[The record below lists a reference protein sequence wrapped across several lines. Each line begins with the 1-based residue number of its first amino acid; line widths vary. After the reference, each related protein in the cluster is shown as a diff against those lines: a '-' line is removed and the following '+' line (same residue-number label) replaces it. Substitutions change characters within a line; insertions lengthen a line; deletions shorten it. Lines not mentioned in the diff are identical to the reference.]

1 MNPGYGIAQ
10 RPTYDPGMASR
21 PQLERERKLLGG
33 AELLAQL
40 DGEPIESR
48 VFTSTYFDTADRRM
62 FRRGVTLRR
71 RVEHGR
77 SQWQLRLPQEN
88 GRLEVE
94 ADGGPVPPIEIYELL
109 TAYLG
114 GRKLGPAATMRT
126 RRQGVRVRNGHGEAD
141 VSADQ
146 VVILEGAHEVD
157 AFEELEVELIV
168 GDDTLLHALERRLH
182 DAGARDGGTEV
193 ELERALGSMPRV
205 AEERPAR
212 DAPPLEHLLFQIR
225 TQYEAI
231 VRNDPGV
238 RLAVDP
244 EAVHDMRVATRRLR
258 AMLRAAADM
267 VEPEWSEPL
276 RDELKWLAGELG
288 PLRDADVFLEYLRAE
303 TSGFQGDDRTGADR
317 LVELVEED
325 RRAAHARAIAA
336 LRGERYLALLQEL
349 ERAARAPHVRSAEVA
364 LEGIA
369 RTEFR
374 KLRDEARRISAD
386 SSDHEVHALR
396 IRGKRARYAAELA
409 ETAVGKRAR
418 RFLEHAK
425 RFQDVVGEH
434 QDAVVAEEH
443 LRQLAERGGY
453 EAAFATGRL
462 AEQQRIRRVRARAEL
477 EDAWAELDRAGRHA
491 WR

>member
-1 MNPGYGIAQ
+1 MVPH
-10 RPTYDPGMASR
+10 T
-21 PQLERERKLLGG
+21 QLERERRLLGG
-33 AELLAQL
+33 AELLDQL
-40 DGEPIESR
+40 GGEPIESR
-48 VFTSTYFDTADRRM
+48 VFTSTYFDTADRRLL
-62 FRRGVTLRR
+62 RRGVTLRR

-77 SQWQLRLPQEN
+77 SRWQLKLPQEG

-126 RRQGVRVRNGHGEAD
+126 RRNGVRVRNGHGEAE

-146 VVILEGAHEVD
+146 VAILEGAHEVD
-157 AFEELEVELIV
+157 AFDELELELV
-168 GDDTLLHALERRLH
+168 DGDDTLLDALERRLH
-182 DAGARDGGTEV
+182 EAGARRGGADV
-193 ELERALGSMPRV
+193 ELERALGPMLQAADEP
-205 AEERPAR
+205 PAR

-225 TQYEAI
+225 RQYEAI

-238 RLAVDP
+238 RLGVDP
-244 EAVHDMRVATRRLR
+244 EAVHDLRVATRRLR
-258 AMLRAAADM
+258 AMLRAAAEM

-276 RDELKWLAGELG
+276 RDELRWLAGELG
-288 PLRDADVFLEYLRAE
+288 PLRDADVFLAYLRGA
-303 TSGFQGDDRTGADR
+303 TADSDGDDRAGADR

-349 ERAARAPHVRSAEVA
+349 ERTARAPLVRSASVA
-364 LEGIA
+364 LDGIA

-374 KLRDEARRISAD
+374 RLRAAARRITDAST
-386 SSDHEVHALR
+386 DHEVHALR

-418 RFLEHAK
+418 RFLRHAK

-443 LRQLAERGGY
+443 LRELAERGGLQ
-453 EAAFATGRL
+453 AAFAAGRL
-462 AEQQRIRRVRARAEL
+462 AEQQRIRRRRARARLAE
-477 EDAWAELDRAGRHA
+477 AWAEVDRAGRRA

>member
-1 MNPGYGIAQ
+1 
-10 RPTYDPGMASR
+10 MASR

-71 RVEHGR
+71 RVEQGR

-288 PLRDADVFLEYLRAE
+288 PLRDADAVPEDLRAE
-303 TSGFQGDDRTGADR
+303 TSGFQGDDRRGADR